1 MPVFSNFEALPFFD
15 QLLHGAHFMLCS
27 FAVLIAC
34 IPMLTEKGSPEHKFG
49 GFVYLP
55 LSIVALT
62 LASYMAWR
70 ELSLVLFCFNCFCLY
85 LLMSGWR
92 AVHENE
98 TPSRIDWLIPS
109 SLFCLSMAVAFYA
122 VFHDSGMRT
131 FYLLFFA
138 MNAFY
143 LSWRDYKHLKRR
155 TVSSKNHIFL
165 GDINLI
171 GSHASSW
178 IGRHIAGMV
187 GSVIA
192 NLSVVVLTLLPLW
205 LHWLWPTTLL
215 MAGLY
220 IAHKEREKK
229 LRVRQAMATIL
240 QPKFR
245 TNPSARK
252 DDDIRRA
259 A

>member
-1 MPVFSNFEALPFFD
+1 MPTFSAYDTLPFFD

-27 FAVLIAC
+27 FALLIAC
-34 IPMLTEKGSPEHKFG
+34 IPLLTEKGTPEHKFG
-49 GFVYLP
+49 GLIYVP
-55 LSIVALT
+55 VSMMALL
-62 LASYMAWR
+62 LASWMAWR
-70 ELSLVLFCFNCFCLY
+70 ESSLVLFTFNCFCAY

-92 AVHENE
+92 AVHE
-98 TPSRIDWLIPS
+98 DAL
-109 SLFCLSMAVAFYA
+109 AVTLDA
-122 VFHDSGMRT
+122 VLDDQGMRS

-143 LSWRDYKHLKRR
+143 LSWRDWQHLKSRINLQR
-155 TVSSKNHIFL
+155 YKLFL
-165 GDINLI
+165 GSL
-171 GSHASSW
+171 STKEMQPASW
-178 IGRHIAGMV
+178 MGRHIAGMV

-192 NLSVVVLTLLPLW
+192 NLSVIVLTLLPLS
-205 LHWLWPTTLL
+205 LHWLWPVALL
-215 MAGLY
+215 LIGAA
-220 IAHKEREKK
+220 IAYRERQKK

-245 TNPSARK
+245 ARYAKTK